1 MKIGAIK
8 LEALGLMYPSEIPAY
23 STADTMDDAY
33 ANILSD
39 YSEILARMTGSI
51 ARCLDVIVERRVLP
65 VKRLELYLS
74 DAETIGKMYKFDL
87 PASLDFYDVYDVDR
101 VIMQSEN
108 AYNGYYPYRMEGKTL
123 VLLSPDEAA
132 SFSLLYH
139 PTVTPP
145 SVWANEDE
153 LTGVPDELARLIPYF
168 IKGEMF
174 REEEPG
180 EAAEAMSWFEQRI
193 SEISNKSTGNQ
204 SKVATVYAQG
214 WL

>member
-1 MKIGAIK
+1 MKVSDIK
-8 LEALGLMYPSEIPAY
+8 VQALTLMYPDEIPAY
-23 STADTMDDAY
+23 MTGGTVENYSK
-33 ANILSD
+33 ILGD
-39 YSEILARMTGSI
+39 FSEMLGRMTGSI

-65 VKRLELYLS
+65 VKRLELYLA

-87 PASLDFYDVYDVDR
+87 SASLDFFDVDR
-101 VIMQSEN
+101 VIMQAEN

-145 SVWANEDE
+145 SVWANEAE
-153 LTGVPDELARLIPYF
+153 LTGVPDELSRLIPYF
-168 IKGEMF
+168 IKGELF
-174 REEEPG
+174 REDEPG
-180 EAAEAMSWFEQRI
+180 EAAEAMAWFEQRL
-193 SEISNKSTGNQ
+193 SEISNKSTGMQTN
-204 SKVATVYAQG
+204 VATVYAQG

>member
-51 ARCLDVIVERRVLP
+51 ARCLDVIVERRVLS
-65 VKRLELYLS
+65 VKRLELYLA
-74 DAETIGKMYKFDL
+74 DAEKIGKMYKFDL
-87 PASLDFYDVYDVDR
+87 SASLDFFDVDR
-101 VIMQSEN
+101 VIMQAEN
-108 AYNGYYPYRMEGKTL
+108 AYNGYYPYRMEGKML

-145 SVWANEDE
+145 SVWENDAE
-153 LTGVPDELARLIPYF
+153 LVGVPDELARLIPYF
-168 IKGEMF
+168 IKGELF

-180 EAAEAMSWFEQRI
+180 EAAEAMAWFEQRLASI
-193 SEISNKSTGNQ
+193 AQKRTEKQG
-204 SKVATVYAQG
+204 KVASVYAQEA
-214 WL
+214 L